1 VAVFLSD
8 WDVLQFWFIWNILA
22 SSIFFVDATEVV
34 KEEDKNKMQNDEEQ
48 MRKCARLQ
56 GRNGKI

>member
-1 VAVFLSD
+1 
-8 WDVLQFWFIWNILA
+8 LA